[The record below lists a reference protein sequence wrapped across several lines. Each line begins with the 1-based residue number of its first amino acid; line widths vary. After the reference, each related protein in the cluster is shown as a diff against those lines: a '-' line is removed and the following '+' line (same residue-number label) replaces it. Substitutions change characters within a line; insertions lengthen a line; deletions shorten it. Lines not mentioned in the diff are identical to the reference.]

1 MTMEKPGMPR
11 RHLLRTA
18 AVGVPAMGALSAVNL
33 FGAPAAKAIDLE
45 TDGFAYHSSY
55 SAWMRDRQRDQ
66 ALLARGLLPLRLT
79 YDDVMAGRTVSLVE
93 AALAGFGRRNGA
105 LGGSFGWAPAGPVA
119 LSAESCGNRR
129 ARPMLRPERSSQSA
143 KTRRPQ

>member
-1 MTMEKPGMPR
+1 MVPG
-11 RHLLRTA
+11 
-18 AVGVPAMGALSAVNL
+18 VGELDNFVDRIL
-33 FGAPAAKAIDLE
+33 DLE

-93 AALAGFGRRNGA
+93 AALAGFGR
-105 LGGSFGWAPAGPVA
+105 
-119 LSAESCGNRR
+119 
-129 ARPMLRPERSSQSA
+129 
-143 KTRRPQ
+143 